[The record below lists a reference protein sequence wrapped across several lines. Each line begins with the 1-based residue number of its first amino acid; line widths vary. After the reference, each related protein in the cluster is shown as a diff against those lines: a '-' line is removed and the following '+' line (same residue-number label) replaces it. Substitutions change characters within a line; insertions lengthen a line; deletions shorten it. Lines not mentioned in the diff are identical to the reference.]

1 MSVALT
7 FEVSYNTS
15 KQPSYRTNEAP
26 FGDGYKQYTLDGIN
40 FDEEVW
46 NADFIP
52 INTINANNLELTLL
66 QSVNGTNNYL
76 LWTPPGEST
85 AKYYTATQVQK
96 FSVGPDKW
104 KITAQLRREF
114 PLT

>member
-7 FEVSYNTS
+7 YEVSYNTS
-15 KQPSYRTNEAP
+15 KQPSYRTKMAQ
-26 FGDGYKQYTLDGIN
+26 FGDGYRQITLDGTN

-46 NADFIP
+46 NVDFIP
-52 INTINANNLELTLL
+52 INLINANNLELTLL
-66 QSVNGTNNYL
+66 QSVKGTDNYL

-85 AKYYTATQVQK
+85 AKYYTAEQVQK
-96 FSVGPDKW
+96 FSVGPNKW
-104 KITAQLRREF
+104 KINAQLTRQF